1 MIWLMKFKIM
11 STREFVKH
19 GRRASGAWNSVSFYC
34 YSDTPL
40 FSILPRLVRESRVY
54 IAKLHEHDSAS
65 HVP

>member
-1 MIWLMKFKIM
+1 MGEGLQA
-11 STREFVKH
+11 H
-19 GRRASGAWNSVSFYC
+19 GIAFLFTV
-34 YSDTPL
+34 TVIPL